1 MSRFLEAKPLHTLLI
16 ETLESHKGSLTD
28 TQLLRQLKKL
38 NGDLNNRMFNKVLL
52 RLELEGL
59 IHVFTLTKNRR
70 RIELVPQQEKR

>member
-28 TQLLRQLKKL
+28 AQLLKQLKKL
-38 NGDLNNRMFNKVLL
+38 NSDLNDRQLNKVLL

-59 IHVFTLTKNRR
+59 IHVYTLTKNRR
-70 RIELVPQQEKR
+70 RIELVPRKEKQ